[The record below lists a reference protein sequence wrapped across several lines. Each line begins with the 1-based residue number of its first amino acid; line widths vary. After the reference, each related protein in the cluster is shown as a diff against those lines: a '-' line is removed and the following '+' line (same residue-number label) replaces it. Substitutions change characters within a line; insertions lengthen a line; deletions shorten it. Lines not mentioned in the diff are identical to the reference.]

1 MIHASPAYGR
11 DYTTQKAVR
20 ADWEAGK
27 DFTMQGLHR
36 GYINKADAENYG
48 VPEGSIMIRY
58 NRLQKFVIVEG
69 LPLQAA
75 R

>member
-11 DYTTQKAVR
+11 DYTTQKAIL

-27 DFTMQGLHR
+27 DFTMQGLQS
-36 GYINKADAENYG
+36 GQINKADAEQYG
-48 VPEGSIMIRY
+48 VPEGSIMLRY
-58 NRLQKFVIVEG
+58 NRNEKFVIVEG
-69 LPLQAA
+69 IPFPTA